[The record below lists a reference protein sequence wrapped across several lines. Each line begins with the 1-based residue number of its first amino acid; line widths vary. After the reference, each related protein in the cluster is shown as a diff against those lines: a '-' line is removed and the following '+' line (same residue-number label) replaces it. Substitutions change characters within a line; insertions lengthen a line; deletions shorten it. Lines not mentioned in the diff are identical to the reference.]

1 MLLLHQVGSVKI
13 GDVVRYTVTYTPSH
27 DRILPSPE
35 VLHLRIRNTSPLPL
49 RAAFVHG
56 PYTLSVSAYPSHYN
70 PNTKFE
76 NPRRYGV
83 PEFEPMLK
91 AAGTWSC
98 QLIVPDNIRE
108 SAGTGA
114 KQGSFLNDP
123 TEESG
128 DVSASWVIEVASQV
142 VFSSSASVGFE
153 LLLARDEKSLSL
165 SSTPAIKGQ
174 AYAQPPGKVSDFQPR
189 IGAKDVHHHHHH
201 HHHHQHHQAQ
211 LKGIF
216 SKAVCLK
223 VEDTASLWNTPKLPG
238 WDECDHEINNT
249 PNDTPACPEGREKK
263 PQRPQKV
270 HLVILTHGLHSN
282 LGADM
287 LYLKESIDATA
298 RQARL
303 EAENRKARK
312 GCRGDASQAGYETSR
327 SREGEDED
335 SDDSCDEQ
343 VIVRGFSGN
352 ATRTERGI
360 KFLGKRLARY
370 ILLMT
375 YPDQPFLPTTKK
387 VVSNTGSSLKEETS
401 KGAPTAIHPRH
412 SEEGGRKFQIS
423 SISLIGHSLGGLVQ
437 TYAVAYIQKH
447 SPRFF
452 DLIQPINFIAIASPF
467 LGLSN
472 ENPLYVKF
480 ALDFGLVGRTGQD
493 LGLTWRAPTIAR
505 SGWGAIVGTL
515 GETAHKKVM
524 GETQPESKPLLRILP
539 TGPAH
544 TALKKFRNRTV
555 YSNVVNDGI
564 VPLRTSCLLFL
575 DWQGL
580 DRVEKA
586 RREAGLVETV
596 VGFGWA
602 ELTGTGMSSR
612 KSPWNPDAGETV
624 SLTAP
629 LPASLPASS
638 STPTDPHGN
647 SHEVPQP
654 SSNATIDD
662 DRQSLNLVISP
673 QHLELGPAQ
682 DERASNDSPFSGFFN
697 LFKGSDNSKTQS
709 PKPPPSPSSR
719 EIRIYKR
726 SQTLN
731 LDDTASN
738 STSTSRTKASSGQ
751 ELEGAQNIGM
761 ATPPRTTFFESA
773 GDLLNPKLP
782 SVDFLLDPSKRPR
795 TIFHDR
801 VYHPSDIPPPP
812 LKKKATGTLMIRR
825 GTSRG
830 SHRLLKSESVGENSL
845 SETQR
850 VDVNHQGSNLSTRD
864 YDDRSNTDPDRQAD
878 EIIDSSSMRVEEKIA
893 RAYHRDLSW
902 RKVLVN
908 LEPDAHNNIIVR
920 RTFANAFG
928 WPVVKHLVDAHFS
941 DSATAHSR
949 DDSRKDTERVKAMN
963 ERRDETG
970 AIPTR
975 TTSTRE
981 DDNSVN
987 NIGDQHRDA
996 STRVSRPTDRPS
1008 RSTVHERSASEVREA
1023 TDAVPDLPTAQD
1035 NLSQTSHSFRE
1046 NATRPPLEMADSA
1059 TWSDRDFAD
1068 SADESE
1074 LEVDIAYG
1082 QFLNHPLQPPPSEGS
1097 KGKKP
1102 GLNPTWNWTEKIVGK
1117 GASRKVKDGE
1127 SQSPA
1132 DSRPGSSGSGA
1143 AVGAGVEA

>member
-13 GDVVRYTVTYTPSH
+13 GEVVRYTVTYTPSH

-56 PYTLSVSAYPSHYN
+56 PYTLSVSAYPSHYD

-98 QLIVPDNIRE
+98 QLIVPDDIRQ
-108 SAGTGA
+108 SAGMGA
-114 KQGSFLNDP
+114 AR
-123 TEESG
+123 G
-128 DVSASWVIEVASQV
+128 DFANSAIEGNEQVGASWVVEVASQV
-142 VFSSSASVGFE
+142 IFSSSASVGFE
-153 LLLARDEKSLSL
+153 ILLARDEKSLSL
-165 SSTPAIKGQ
+165 GGTPVIKGQ
-174 AYAQPPGKVSDFQPR
+174 VNVQQPGKVSDFQQSV
-189 IGAKDVHHHHHH
+189 GAKDGHHP
-201 HHHHQHHQAQ
+201 AQ
-211 LKGIF
+211 PRGVF
-216 SKAVCLK
+216 SRAISLK

-238 WDECDHEINNT
+238 WDEWDHGRAKT
-249 PNDTPACPEGREKK
+249 PGDSTAVDSVTSPPGQEGEPEKA
-263 PQRPQKV
+263 QRPKKV

-282 LGADM
+282 LGTDM

-298 RQARL
+298 RQAKVDAKLRMAR
-303 EAENRKARK
+303 EKAD
-312 GCRGDASQAGYETSR
+312 CNANQAGEQKNR
-327 SREGEDED
+327 PIEDED
-335 SDDSCDEQ
+335 SENPDEE

-370 ILLMT
+370 ILSMT

-387 VVSNTGSSLKEETS
+387 GADSIATVFKGDSAKDDQNGRLAHAHTS
-401 KGAPTAIHPRH
+401 QYG
-412 SEEGGRKFQIS
+412 ENERKFQIT

-447 SPRFF
+447 SPQFF
-452 DLIQPINFIAIASPF
+452 DLIRPINFIALASPF

-493 LGLTWRAPTIAR
+493 VGLTWRAPTIAR

-515 GETAHKKVM
+515 GESAHKKVM
-524 GETQPESKPLLRILP
+524 GESQPESKPLLRILP

-586 RREAGLVETV
+586 RREAGLMGTV

-602 ELTGTGMSSR
+602 ELTGTGMSSSR
-612 KSPWNPDAGETV
+612 KGHWTPDAEASP
-624 SLTAP
+624 SLQASS
-629 LPASLPASS
+629 PASE
-638 STPTDPHGN
+638 TPYGD

-654 SSNATIDD
+654 SSNATVEDV
-662 DRQSLNLVISP
+662 RQSLNLVNP
-673 QHLELGPAQ
+673 TPHHELGPSQ
-682 DERASNDSPFSGFFN
+682 NSQTSNDSPFSGFFN
-697 LFKGSDNSKTQS
+697 LFKGTDNSKTSNSKVPPSQS
-709 PKPPPSPSSR
+709 PR
-719 EIRIYKR
+719 ENKIYKR
-726 SQTLN
+726 SQTLK
-731 LDDTASN
+731 LDESVSN
-738 STSTSRTKASSGQ
+738 SASSSRTKVSSGQ
-751 ELEGAQNIGM
+751 ELEDNQSNGM
-761 ATPPRTTFFESA
+761 SAPPRTSFFESA

-782 SVDFLLDPSKRPR
+782 PVDFLLDPSKRPR

-801 VYHPSDIPPPP
+801 IYHPSDIPPPP
-812 LKKKATGTLMIRR
+812 LKKRAAGSLGMRR
-825 GTSRG
+825 RNS
-830 SHRLLKSESVGENSL
+830 SHSSNPSPKSERVGDRSAPETSKAGVRHQDSSL
-845 SETQR
+845 ST
-850 VDVNHQGSNLSTRD
+850 HD
-864 YDDRSNTDPDRQAD
+864 YDDRSHTDPDRQPD
-878 EIIDSSSMRVEEKIA
+878 EVIDNSSMRVEEKIA

-941 DSATAHSR
+941 DDATARTR
-949 DDSRKDTERVKAMN
+949 DDVEDNSERAKEMN
-963 ERRDETG
+963 KGPDETG
-970 AIPTR
+970 TE
-975 TTSTRE
+975 TKQSNGE
-981 DDNSVN
+981 DGNT
-987 NIGDQHRDA
+987 NIGSGSDDKPLDTGKQVTGHN
-996 STRVSRPTDRPS
+996 VSKSITL
-1008 RSTVHERSASEVREA
+1008 ERSASLAREA
-1023 TDAVPDLPTAQD
+1023 ADTVSDLPTSQD
-1035 NLSQTSHSFRE
+1035 SKREVSHSFRE
-1046 NATRPPLEMADSA
+1046 TLPRPHDEAVDSA
-1059 TWSDRDFAD
+1059 AWSDRDFAD
-1068 SADESE
+1068 SGDESE
-1074 LEVDIAYG
+1074 MDMDMAYG
-1082 QFLNHPLQPPPSEGS
+1082 RHFNPRLQPPQDE
-1097 KGKKP
+1097 KGKEREQRN
-1102 GLNPTWNWTEKIVGK
+1102 GSPTWNWTEKIVGK
-1117 GASRKVKDGE
+1117 GATRKPKGTGPQ
-1127 SQSPA
+1127 SQT
-1132 DSRPGSSGSGA
+1132 DSRPESRGSDA
-1143 AVGAGVEA
+1143 AAAP